1 MLIYLGLLMSGVA
14 TSTSAVTKGEIMRT
28 NRQRLRAVAM
38 LAGVALAAGACGG
51 AKPDGGAK
59 SAAATAATA
68 APSSEAAG
76 GCAGGVVAG
85 KDGVL
90 RVFCDGTARA
100 TVSIGSLTKQLV
112 GGQCTETSGVLAINF
127 GAAAGPDYPAAK
139 PKPDYLGLL
148 VPDGTATVEA
158 PTVRID
164 GRGGNVAH
172 NTATV
177 AADRRSLHL
186 SGALL
191 AGDPVSVDVTC

>member
-1 MLIYLGLLMSGVA
+1 MSV
-14 TSTSAVTKGEIMRT
+14 
-28 NRQRLRAVAM
+28 NRQRLAAVAV

-51 AKPDGGAK
+51 SKSDDSAKRAP
-59 SAAATAATA
+59 ATNATA
-68 APSSEAAG
+68 APSSKAAG
-76 GCAGGVVAG
+76 GCADGVEAG

-112 GGQCTETSGVLAINF
+112 GGQCTETSGELAINF

-148 VPDGTATVEA
+148 VPDGTSTVEA

-177 AADRRSLHL
+177 AADRRSLHVT
-186 SGALL
+186 GALL
-191 AGDPVSVDVTC
+191 AGDPVSIDVTC